1 MDKDTEGEIKLTPV
15 RYTEHGTGFSFS
27 VSLKVSELERM
38 SNNELP
44 LILNAIHN
52 RYKDRQ
58 TITKG
63 FTYGF
68 PLVFDGGEFAKG
80 LIYTFGDVV
89 LGDY

>member
-1 MDKDTEGEIKLTPV
+1 MDKDTEGAIKLTPV
-15 RYTEHGTGFSFS
+15 RYTEHDSGFSFS

-38 SNNELP
+38 KNNELP

-52 RYKDRQ
+52 RYRDRQ
-58 TITKG
+58 TMTHG

-80 LIYTFGDVV
+80 FIYTFGDVV